1 MKGGKNGNADRIGH
15 VANSWALDSTDAKS
29 RAFGVRRYLA
39 RVAQRDSRG
48 DVWVREEING
58 RFEQIERRMEEGLHA
73 TTEQFVEMRA
83 YIEYGY
89 DRLDK
94 ALLALSS
101 GITRLER
108 KLDRILA
115 LSVEAR
121 VRRP

>member
-1 MKGGKNGNADRIGH
+1 MP
-15 VANSWALDSTDAKS
+15 KS
-29 RAFGVRRYLA
+29 RAFGVRHYLA

-48 DVWVREEING
+48 DVWVREAING
-58 RFEQIERRMEEGLHA
+58 RFEQIERRMDEGIHA

-83 YIEYGY
+83 HIEFGY

-94 ALLALSS
+94 ALRALSS

-121 VRRP
+121 GRRP